1 MKWDFYS
8 FCQTVDMLVK
18 CNNNNYYNEAE
29 QFIVHQRSMSPP
41 LFSVF
46 YFYFFFYPNQI
57 VQINVLTCTF
67 PLRIR
72 WENLIKGQSIFPLAA
87 HFLILTTI
95 CLDNAL
101 TILGENW
108 GWSLKSNQHL
118 FSLQNIY
125 QLSESLERS
134 SIKFSQLI
142 LQGNVRRSVC
152 GICMWIL
159 GLKGL
164 IHWRTTLSNRCNKET
179 KNWSS

>member
-1 MKWDFYS
+1 MFTKDQCLHHF
-8 FCQTVDMLVK
+8 FLF
-18 CNNNNYYNEAE
+18 
-29 QFIVHQRSMSPP
+29 FI
-41 LFSVF
+41 FI
-46 YFYFFFYPNQI
+46 FFYPNQI

-118 FSLQNIY
+118 FSLQNIST

-142 LQGNVRRSVC
+142 LYGNVRRSVWR
-152 GICMWIL
+152 ICMWIL
-159 GLKGL
+159 GLWGL

-179 KNWSS
+179 KNWSRAHFKLAKILYNWNITA